1 MDRSLE
7 NWTDDSTGG
16 RVSVRT
22 HSVSLVSSAVDDGE
36 RYGRPRKTIYRL
48 HCHSIVGC
56 EESPVTAVT
65 AVTAVAAA
73 GLPAGSF
80 VSVTGSS
87 NFYRLAR
94 HRAIP
99 VDVSGTLT
107 LWHFRLDE

>member
-1 MDRSLE
+1 MDRSLQ

-22 HSVSLVSSAVDDGE
+22 HSVSLVSSAAGDGE

-56 EESPVTAVT
+56 EESPVTAV
-65 AVTAVAAA
+65 AAA

-80 VSVTGSS
+80 VS
-87 NFYRLAR
+87 
-94 HRAIP
+94 P
-99 VDVSGTLT
+99 
-107 LWHFRLDE
+107 